1 MGLIGFLI
9 IYNDTF
15 VTERY
20 MKRIKNIFGVLIGTM
35 LLSSCSSELL
45 NINEDGPVTRSIL
58 PSEKFGEEMILG
70 AHKCNEIVKL
80 QDAVDYGISNF
91 EVDIHVSR
99 DSGTPVLMIGHELE
113 TSTGQTFEA
122 YMDDLL
128 AMKPDF
134 NFLWLDFKDLSTD
147 ENEAIIRETL
157 YRLDSKYNIKHRV
170 LVESRYITHLTSFAN
185 DGWHVS
191 FYSTWSSLV
200 GKTAAQ
206 QKEICD
212 GWLQSMQENNVDGI
226 SFDSDVCEAMK
237 TNFANAQVNNRPV
250 KQYAWNYRIYFNE
263 PNIQEKLKQYSH
275 LAVIIIGFPNE
286 EIPKLVMDIQF
297 AENGIA
303 TNMGNPISS
312 LPAVQRTTNAIE
324 TRWNTLYGKYEAL
337 FDGTNFYYVPYGK
350 NDAVGNAMKGMFSM
364 EILFS
369 PTGGVNQFSSM
380 ESGGLGYEITSD
392 NKLAF
397 YYRAN
402 NKWVL
407 PNNNFQ
413 TPIQLGQ
420 DVYYHAVVTYNK
432 TTAKMYLNGNK
443 VKEVKVSGTFNF
455 PKKDVAP
462 DYLMGI
468 GGDYR
473 DSATPSIQNTFIGK
487 IVYAKLYKGVLSDSD
502 IKGVNY

>member
-1 MGLIGFLI
+1 
-9 IYNDTF
+9 
-15 VTERY
+15 
-20 MKRIKNIFGVLIGTM
+20 MKRVKNIFGILLGTM
-35 LLSSCSSELL
+35 LLSSCSAEL
-45 NINEDGPVTRSIL
+45 INVGENANDPATRSAL
-58 PSEKFGEEMILG
+58 SSVAFGEEMTLG

-113 TSTGQTFEA
+113 TSTGQTFEE

-134 NFLWLDFKDLSTD
+134 KFLWLDFKDLSTD

-157 YRLDSKYNIKHRV
+157 YRLDSQYNIKHRV

-212 GWLQSMQENNVDGI
+212 GWLQSMQESNVDGI
-226 SFDSDVCEAMK
+226 SFESDVCEAMQA
-237 TNFANAQVNNRPV
+237 NFGNALVNNRPV
-250 KQYAWNYRIYFNE
+250 RQYAWNYRIYYNE
-263 PNIQEKLKQYSH
+263 PDIQEKLKQYSH
-275 LAVIIIGFPNE
+275 LTVLIIGFPNE
-286 EIPKLVMDIQF
+286 EIPKLVMDVQF
-297 AENGIA
+297 ADNGVA
-303 TNMGNPISS
+303 TNMSNPVSS
-312 LPAVQRTTNAIE
+312 LPAVQGTTNAMQ
-324 TRWNTLYGKYEAL
+324 TRWNTLYGKYEAV
-337 FDGTNFYYVPYGK
+337 FDGTNFYYVPYSK
-350 NDAVGNAMKGMFSM
+350 EDAVGNAMKGMFSM

-369 PTGGVNQFSSM
+369 PDGGVNPFSSM
-380 ESGGLGYEITSD
+380 ESGGLGYEIANS
-392 NKLAF
+392 KLAF

-402 NKWVL
+402 NLWVL
-407 PNNNFQ
+407 SGLNFQ

-420 DVYYHAVVTYNK
+420 NVYYRAVVTYNK
-432 TTAKMYLNGNK
+432 TTCKMYLNGTK
-443 VKEVKVSGTFNF
+443 VKEAKVSGTFNF
-455 PKKDVAP
+455 PKKDQAP

-473 DSATPSIQNTFIGK
+473 DSAVPSIQNPFIGK
-487 IVYAKLYKGVLSDSD
+487 IVYAKLYKGVLSEAD
-502 IKGVNY
+502 IKGLN

>member
-1 MGLIGFLI
+1 
-9 IYNDTF
+9 
-15 VTERY
+15 
-20 MKRIKNIFGVLIGTM
+20 MKKLRNIFTIIMGTL

-45 NINEDGPVTRSIL
+45 NTDEGYQPVTRGALSATG
-58 PSEKFGEEMILG
+58 FGNEMILG

-91 EVDIHVSR
+91 EVDIHVSK

-113 TSTGQTFEA
+113 TSTGQTFEE
-122 YMDDLL
+122 YMDDLF

-157 YRLDSKYNIKHRV
+157 MRLDSKYNIKERV
-170 LVESRYITHLTSFAN
+170 LVESRYITHLKSFAN

-191 FYSTWSSLV
+191 FYSTWSSLA
-200 GKTAAQ
+200 GKTAQ
-206 QKEICD
+206 QQQEICE

-226 SFDSDVCEAMK
+226 SFDSDVYQVMK
-237 TNFANAQVNNRPV
+237 TNFENAQVNGRTV
-250 KQYAWNYRIYFNE
+250 KQYSWNYRIYYNE
-263 PNIQEKLKQYSH
+263 PDIYETIKKYSH
-275 LAVIIIGFPNE
+275 LTVLIIGFPNE
-286 EIPKLVMDIQF
+286 EIPKVIMDVQF
-297 AENGIA
+297 SDQGGA
-303 TNMGNPISS
+303 TNMNQTISS
-312 LPAVQRTTNAIE
+312 LPVVAGTTNAIE
-324 TRWNTLYGKYEAL
+324 TRWNSQYEKYEAV
-337 FDGTNFYYVPYGK
+337 FDGSNFFYIPYTQEDAIGK
-350 NDAVGNAMKGMFSM
+350 AMKGMFSM

-369 PTGGVNQFSSM
+369 PDGGVNPLSSM
-380 ESGGLGYEITSD
+380 ESGGLGYEIAGGD
-392 NKLAF
+392 KLAF

-402 NKWVL
+402 NKWIL

-420 DVYYHAVVTYNK
+420 NIYYHAVVTYNK
-432 TTAKMYLNGNK
+432 TTFKMYLNGNK

-455 PKKDVAP
+455 PKKDQAP

-473 DSATPSIQNTFIGK
+473 DSTTPSIQNSFIGK
-487 IVYAKLYKGVLSDSD
+487 IVYAKLYKGVLSEADV
-502 IKGVNY
+502 KGLN